1 MNRWKLGAAAALLIG
16 LALTVGMVLYVGVGS
31 LAKAVATVGWGGFLI
46 FGGYSLTVFVPLGL
60 AWWIVAPGQAFRR
73 AGVFVWGRV
82 VREAAADVLPFSQV
96 GGLVVGVRAVG
107 RAGVGEAL
115 AVASQIVDLTTEM
128 AAQLF
133 YTLFGVAMLI
143 ATLAHVTA
151 AKNLI
156 WTAGLALLV
165 GTAMLGLFVA
175 LQGRGVDFAGLLISR
190 WLKDTRDRADAVR
203 AALRAIYAQPLRLG
217 GGFVLHAIAWIAS
230 GIGSWLA
237 LRFMGVDLPLWK
249 VLTMESL
256 ISALRSVAFMTP
268 GGLGFQEGAYVLAA
282 PLFGLTAESALALS
296 LLKRAKDLAIGV
308 PALLIWQATEG
319 RKLLSKGVS
328 TDGGTAAS

>member
-1 MNRWKLGAAAALLIG
+1 
-16 LALTVGMVLYVGVGS
+16 V
-31 LAKAVATVGWGGFLI
+31 
-46 FGGYSLTVFVPLGL
+46 
-60 AWWIVAPGQAFRR
+60 
-73 AGVFVWGRV
+73 
-82 VREAAADVLPFSQV
+82 
-96 GGLVVGVRAVG
+96 
-107 RAGVGEAL
+107 
-115 AVASQIVDLTTEM
+115 VASQIVDLTTEM

-143 ATLAHVTA
+143 AALAHATG

-156 WTAGLALLV
+156 WTAALALLV

-190 WLKDTRDRADAVR
+190 WLKGTRDRADAVR
-203 AALRAIYAQPLRLG
+203 ASLRAIYAQPLRLA
-217 GGFVLHAIAWIAS
+217 GGFALHGLGWIAS

-237 LRFMGVDLPLWK
+237 LRFMGADLPLWK

-256 ISALRSVAFMTP
+256 MSAVRSVAFMTP

-308 PALLIWQATEG
+308 PALLIWQGTEG
-319 RKLLSKGVS
+319 RKLLSKTVS
-328 TDGGTAAS
+328 ADSGTAAS